1 MPGISMSLKV
11 TSAALLL
18 SCALPC
24 CADAF
29 GNDLGGSWAET
40 PKGRFECRNDAS
52 TKFLQRITVAGTV
65 IYQERG
71 TNNPDGNGGP
81 NLSNGILAYDPKINK
96 GQTTIYLLNHASIVS
111 SEERLP

>member
-96 GQTTIYLLNHASIVS
+96 DRPRFIY
-111 SEERLP
+111 